1 MSIYE
6 VFHFSFFSGL
16 FLIFA
21 TNKKQ
26 RSGFGAT
33 LAFWS
38 ILLAFLGLIFS
49 HISTNLANSN
59 VAAAPFFYQI
69 SGTWSNHEGSLL
81 LWCWILTF
89 FGFLFWQRPKHIS
102 KERILSQIT
111 FPLNFAKKS
120 SPLPISGCFYFGCQQ
135 SSATA
140 SCIPLFFILF
150 LVASSSPFLRNFYT
164 STEPLAEFNPV
175 LQDPILAIHPP
186 CIYAGALASAIVF
199 ILAVSRMRSTILA
212 FYAARKNGSSNN
224 ESQIFPISWPRNTNT
239 VVYNEDR
246 EVLRIWLLTSWV
258 FLTLGI
264 MLGSWWA
271 YHELGWGGWWFW
283 DPVENA
289 SFLPWLLVTVAIHSI
304 SKPKL
309 HSWISFVNILTFLSV
324 VLGTF
329 TIRSGLLSSVHSF
342 ATADS
347 RGIFLWW
354 FFVFLIVISLTLFVQ
369 VRLVRKD
376 PLLG

>member
-1 MSIYE
+1 MPSYE
-6 VFHFSFFSGL
+6 ACHFAFFSSL
-16 FLIFA
+16 FLIL
-21 TNKKQ
+21 TYNKRQ
-26 RSGFGAT
+26 SLRFGAT

-38 ILLAFLGLIFS
+38 ILLSSLGLVFS

-59 VAAAPFFYQI
+59 VASAPFFYQI

-89 FGFLFWQRPKHIS
+89 YTFLFWQRPKY
-102 KERILSQIT
+102 ERIPCSTVFLYN
-111 FPLNFAKKS
+111 FFAKKPS
-120 SPLPISGCFYFGCQQ
+120 YPISSQSCQNPQ
-135 SSATA
+135 PSSALVT
-140 SCIPLFFILF
+140 SIPVFFTLF
-150 LVASSSPFLRNFYT
+150 LVASSNPFLRNFYT
-164 STEPLAEFNPV
+164 CTEPLAEFNPV

-199 ILAVSRMRSTILA
+199 ILSVSRMKNTILV
-212 FYAARKNGSSNN
+212 FYVKRRHQVSFTSWSS
-224 ESQIFPISWPRNTNT
+224 SMNT
-239 VVYNEDR
+239 VIYSESL
-246 EVLRIWLLTSWV
+246 EIFRIWLLVSWI

-289 SFLPWLLVTVAIHSI
+289 SLLPWLLVTAAIHTVSL
-304 SKPKL
+304 PKL
-309 HSWISFVNILTFLSV
+309 DSWTSFLSILTFLSV

-342 ATADS
+342 ATDDN
-347 RGIFLWW
+347 RGLFLWW
-354 FFVFLIVISLTLFVQ
+354 FFVFLSCISLILFVQ
-369 VRLVRKD
+369 VKQVRK
-376 PLLG
+376 LQITS